1 MNTGKHSASLDT
13 PCEPSF
19 HKNKFKIMS
28 LLIFSYRPRALCWED
43 SEASLRSAV
52 ENSGSDWPSMPQTWG
67 GATSCA
73 TDSLFSLD
81 PLLETNVKLVL
92 PPRM

>member
-67 GATSCA
+67 GPP
-73 TDSLFSLD
+73 LVQQIPFSHLT
-81 PLLETNVKLVL
+81 PFLKLT
-92 PPRM
+92 